1 MKKSAII
8 ISVIACFV
16 FLSASAQQ
24 KGAETVKTFHKYV
37 IERDFPGA
45 GKLSPSQLQDIAR
58 KSCLTISK
66 LQYSVQWVES
76 YVTDNKIYCVYLA
89 ENEEAIREHGKLGGF
104 PVTKIS
110 EVKTVIDPTTAQ

>member
-8 ISVIACFV
+8 
-16 FLSASAQQ
+16 
-24 KGAETVKTFHKYV
+24 KYV

-45 GKLSPSQLQDIAR
+45 GKLLPSQLQDVAR

-66 LQYSVQWVES
+66 LEDPVQWVES
-76 YVTDNKIYCVYLA
+76 YVTDNKVYCVYLA
-89 ENEEAIREHGKLGGF
+89 ENEAAIREHGRLSGF